1 MFSLFAFLPFYR
13 SAFDQ
18 PVITQCGARL
28 GGVTDHITLS
38 PSSNSV
44 TRTLHFGTPT
54 AFEKRAYTRVLQGH
68 IAIDEAVFPST
79 TTGFM
84 LDPWARKA
92 LWKDGLGTSTSPREG
107 ESFRFTDVSV
117 HRKQTTGTVQATGSA
132 AI

>member
-1 MFSLFAFLPFYR
+1 MSLNLSPFAFFSAVPPYLPGTR
-13 SAFDQ
+13 APAGHSGLEHELR
-18 PVITQCGARL
+18 VLLITSHFSR
-28 GGVTDHITLS
+28 
-38 PSSNSV
+38 SSNSV

-92 LWKDGLGTSTSPREG
+92 LWKDGLGRSIHPRKEGSFPTSGSRPLTSL
-107 ESFRFTDVSV
+107 
-117 HRKQTTGTVQATGSA
+117 
-132 AI
+132 